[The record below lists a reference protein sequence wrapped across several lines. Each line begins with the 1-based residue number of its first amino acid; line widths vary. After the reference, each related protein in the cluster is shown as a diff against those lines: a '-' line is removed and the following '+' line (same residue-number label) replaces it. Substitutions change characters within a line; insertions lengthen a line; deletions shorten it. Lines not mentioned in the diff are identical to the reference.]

1 MLEEGPMKREMLK
14 NNLQKGLQFL
24 MCEANDPPQTKTL
37 RLPCWFCHWLTA
49 ETWAIQRTSPTPC
62 FHF

>member
-1 MLEEGPMKREMLK
+1 MFEEGPMKREMLK

-37 RLPCWFCHWLTA
+37 GLPCWFCHWLTA
-49 ETWAIQRTSPTPC
+49 ETWAIQ
-62 FHF
+62 